1 MTPSKKLNGSVLVT
15 LILESLLAFVVV
27 AVFSLAIRFVHM
39 GEKPSEVAVSDNVL
53 MQQPVLESALQPAG
67 EITEELRYNPAR
79 ASAYVKSA
87 YAVVTASAK
96 SDAAVV
102 DHIPFGSL
110 VDLGSWDAGRKFV
123 KIKATPSTSGYV
135 SIRDLTYEDPAPLI
149 FRSGAESSGVQTW
162 KRRFLGDLRIGAASS
177 IDRAL
182 DVDTSVN
189 GLRSQKSLSEFFRAL
204 KDIPSKSHFDAG
216 QTAVS
221 YSFLA
226 RDLDGKDGLIYP
238 RIPLFFSRLKNQD
251 PGPGLLFESGLDH
264 PGPGVFET
272 EPTQSLK
279 LRLTKEP
286 LGLMVRPLQELSN
299 VGLSVFN
306 VPCQGDKC
314 ALHFDSL
321 PSQGSTALS
330 AIIMGKVERIKPT
343 MEIKQIDSGDAWM
356 GFLDID
362 GDRQYDAAIY
372 VGQRFADVLNPAT
385 VYVAE
390 NHLGSWRLKYIKE
403 EVLGD
408 DSAQV
413 SVTPGSHKMPI
424 SVRLY
429 NTAGKA
435 ISYTLDGSEPRCP
448 DSKVSGDIVK
458 EADLLIEKTTTIIA
472 RICSAGS
479 RDSSVVTFNY
489 ISES

>member
-1 MTPSKKLNGSVLVT
+1 MTPSKKLNGRVLAT

-27 AVFSLAIRFVHM
+27 AVLSLAVRFVYM
-39 GEKPSEVAVSDNVL
+39 KEKPSEVAVSDNAL
-53 MQQPVLESALQPAG
+53 IQQPGRESALQAAS

-79 ASAYVKSA
+79 TSAYVKSA
-87 YAVVTASAK
+87 YAAVTASAK
-96 SDAAVV
+96 SDAAVL

-110 VDLGSWDAGRKFV
+110 VDLGGWDAGRKFV

-135 SIRDLTYEDPAPLI
+135 SIRELTYEDPAPLI
-149 FRSGAESSGVQTW
+149 FGSGAESSGVQTW
-162 KRRFLGDLRIGAASS
+162 KRRFLGDLRRGAASS
-177 IDRAL
+177 VDRAL
-182 DVDTSVN
+182 DVDASVN

-204 KDIPSKSHFDAG
+204 KDIPSKSHFDAD

-238 RIPLFFSRLKNQD
+238 RMPLFIARLKNQD

-264 PGPGVFET
+264 SGPGVFEI
-272 EPTQSLK
+272 EPTQPLK

-299 VGLSVFN
+299 VGLSAFN

-330 AIIMGKVERIKPT
+330 AIVMGKVERIKPT
-343 MEIKQIDSGDAWM
+343 MEIKQSDSGDAWM

-372 VGQRFADVLNPAT
+372 VGQRFADVLTPGT

-390 NHLGSWRLKYIKE
+390 NHFGSWRLKYIK
-403 EVLGD
+403 D
-408 DSAQV
+408 DVVGRDSPQV
-413 SVTPGSHKMPI
+413 SVEPGSHTMPI
-424 SVRLY
+424 NVRLY
-429 NTAGKA
+429 SDGDFGIA
-435 ISYTLDGSEPRCP
+435 YTLDGSEPVCTS
-448 DSKVSGDIVK
+448 SKPLKAIVR
-458 EADLLIEKTTTIIA
+458 EAEFLIEQSTSIKAMACWSGQKNPPIM
-472 RICSAGS
+472 
-479 RDSSVVTFNY
+479 TFNY
-489 ISES
+489 DVKK